1 MGNFLQIPGET
12 PLPYP
17 RPTRPRSGAPGFFA
31 LLFLALLCAGGYV
44 LVRYWPSFFPPSNK
58 NDAPLPAVAKPAS
71 ATIPTADAED
81 LLHHLESAES
91 DAQAAS
97 EGMRRSGEWLARV
110 RPGLDQN
117 YLAVEKR
124 RLDAANAVL
133 ESARRSVAKAR
144 EELETTKNLLRERS
158 VSNP

>member
-1 MGNFLQIPGET
+1 M
-12 PLPYP
+12 
-17 RPTRPRSGAPGFFA
+17 
-31 LLFLALLCAGGYV
+31 
-44 LVRYWPSFFPPSNK
+44 
-58 NDAPLPAVAKPAS
+58 
-71 ATIPTADAED
+71 ADAED
-81 LLHHLESAES
+81 LLHHLETAEA

-97 EGMRRSGEWLARV
+97 EGMRRSEEWLARV

-144 EELETTKNLLRERS
+144 EQIETTKNLLTERS
-158 VSNP
+158 R

>member
-1 MGNFLQIPGET
+1 MEALVEEQFARVP
-12 PLPYP
+12 PYRIQP
-17 RPTRPRSGAPGFFA
+17 DER
-31 LLFLALLCAGGYV
+31 
-44 LVRYWPSFFPPSNK
+44 
-58 NDAPLPAVAKPAS
+58 
-71 ATIPTADAED
+71 D
-81 LLHHLESAES
+81 LKKILHHLESAES

-110 RPGLDQN
+110 RTGLDQN

-158 VSNP
+158 RP